1 MKNIAF
7 YIASRYLLSRKG
19 STAVTFIT
27 WLAAGAMT
35 VAVTAMFVIISV
47 FSGLEDLNK
56 DLISNLH
63 ADLTLKSTTG
73 KTMKDFDRISSI
85 LKNNKDIS
93 HFSRVIEEKVY
104 ISYNGKGDIAYLR
117 GVDSAYT
124 QVNPIDKDVF
134 YGSYPSF
141 KYSNEVLMENS
152 LDNRLSIPVPSKT
165 SSATLFMPKPG
176 TGIINKEEDIYNK
189 KDILVT
195 GVFPGKDQLD
205 NYIIAPVELT
215 EELLGLPKHSA
226 YQVVIKLKNPE
237 NADAVKQQLMSSLG
251 EPIRGEKA
259 PSGQKI
265 EIKTKQEENA
275 AFWKMINTEKLFIY
289 LIFALVI
296 FITTFNLAG
305 AIIILQL
312 DKKEQAKSLVSLGFP
327 LSHLRQVYF
336 YTGVLIV
343 ILGIVSGLILG
354 TVLCYFQ
361 QYTEFFRANETLPF
375 PVKIVGKNYLTVSVT
390 AALLGFGISW
400 VFSKISKDY
409 ITKN

>member
-7 YIASRYLLSRKG
+7 YIASRYLLSKKG

-27 WLAAGAMT
+27 WLAVGAMT

-63 ADLTLKSTTG
+63 ADLTIKSSSG
-73 KTMKDFDRISSI
+73 KTIKNLNNIDEILKKDKEISS
-85 LKNNKDIS
+85 
-93 HFSRVIEEKVY
+93 FSKVIEEKIY

-124 QVNPIDKDVF
+124 KVNPIDKDVF

-141 KYSNEVLMENS
+141 DYSNEVLMENS
-152 LDNRLSIPVPSKT
+152 LDNRLSIPVA
-165 SSATLFMPKPG
+165 SSSNYATLFMPKPG

-205 NYIIAPVELT
+205 NYIISPIELT
-215 EELLGLPKHSA
+215 EELLSLPKNSA
-226 YQVVIKLKNPE
+226 YQIVIKLKNPD
-237 NADAVKQQLMSSLG
+237 NTDAVKQKLLSSLG
-251 EPIRGEKA
+251 KN
-259 PSGQKI
+259 I
-265 EIKTKQEENA
+265 EIKTKEEENA

-312 DKKEQAKSLVSLGFP
+312 DKKEQAKSLISLGFP
-327 LSHLRQVYF
+327 LSHLRRIYF
-336 YTGVLIV
+336 YTGGLIV
-343 ILGIVSGLILG
+343 ILGIISGLILG
-354 TVLCYFQ
+354 TALCYFQ
-361 QYTEFFRANETLPF
+361 LYTEFFKANETLPF
-375 PVKIVGKNYLTVSVT
+375 PVRIVGKNYFTVAIT
-390 AALLGFGISW
+390 ASLFGFIISW
-400 VFSKISKDY
+400 VFSKISKEY

>member
-1 MKNIAF
+1 MSK
-7 YIASRYLLSRKG
+7 KG

-27 WLAAGAMT
+27 WLAVGAMT

-56 DLISNLH
+56 ELISNLH
-63 ADLTLKSTTG
+63 ADLTLKSASG
-73 KTMKDFDRISSI
+73 KTLKDFDKINSV
-85 LKNNKDIS
+85 LKNNKEIS
-93 HFSRVIEEKVY
+93 NFSRVIEEKVY

-124 QVNPIDKDVF
+124 KVNPINKDVF
-134 YGSYPSF
+134 YGAYPSF

-152 LDNRLSIPVPSKT
+152 LDNRLSIPVPST
-165 SSATLFMPKPG
+165 SDYATIFMPKPG

-189 KDILVT
+189 KDILVS
-195 GVFPGKDQLD
+195 GVFAGKDQLD

-215 EELLGLPKHSA
+215 EELLNLPKHSA
-226 YQVVIKLKNPE
+226 YQIVIKLKNPE
-237 NADAVKQQLMSSLG
+237 NADSVKQKLISSLG
-251 EPIRGEKA
+251 KG
-259 PSGQKI
+259 I
-265 EIKTKQEENA
+265 EIKTKEEENA

-312 DKKEQAKSLVSLGFP
+312 DKKEQAKSLISLGFP

-343 ILGIVSGLILG
+343 ILGIISGLILG
-354 TVLCYFQ
+354 TGLCYFQ
-361 QYTEFFRANETLPF
+361 QFTEFFKANETLPF
-375 PVKIVGKNYLTVSVT
+375 PVKIVGKNYLIVAIT
-390 AALLGFGISW
+390 ASLFGFGISW
-400 VFSKISKDY
+400 AFSKISKDY

>member
-7 YIASRYLLSRKG
+7 YIASRYLLSKKG

-27 WLAAGAMT
+27 WLAVGAMT

-63 ADLTLKSTTG
+63 ADLTLKSSTG
-73 KTMKDFDRISSI
+73 KTIKNIDKVDKI
-85 LKNNKDIS
+85 LKNDKEITS
-93 HFSRVIEEKVY
+93 FSKVIEEKIY

-124 QVNPIDKDVF
+124 KVNPIDKDVF

-141 KYSNEVLMENS
+141 EYSNEVLMENS
-152 LDNRLSIPVPSKT
+152 LDNRLSIPIA
-165 SSATLFMPKPG
+165 SSGDYATLFMPKPG

-189 KDILVT
+189 KDILIT

-205 NYIIAPVELT
+205 NYIISPIELT
-215 EELLGLPKHSA
+215 QELLNLPKHSA
-226 YQVVIKLKNPE
+226 YQIVIKLKNPD
-237 NADAVKQQLMSSLG
+237 NTDSVKQRLLSSLG
-251 EPIRGEKA
+251 KDV
-259 PSGQKI
+259 
-265 EIKTKQEENA
+265 EIKTKEEENA

-312 DKKEQAKSLVSLGFP
+312 DKKEQAKSLISLGFP
-327 LSHLRQVYF
+327 LSHLRRIYF
-336 YTGVLIV
+336 YTGILIV
-343 ILGIVSGLILG
+343 VLGVISGLILG
-354 TVLCYFQ
+354 TALCYFQ
-361 QYTEFFRANETLPF
+361 LYTEFFKANETLPF
-375 PVKIVGKNYLTVSVT
+375 PVRIVGKNYFIVAIT
-390 AALLGFGISW
+390 ASLFGFIISW
-400 VFSKISKDY
+400 VFSKISKEY

>member
-7 YIASRYLLSRKG
+7 YIASRYLLSKKG

-27 WLAAGAMT
+27 WLSVGAMM

-63 ADLTLKSTTG
+63 ADLTLKSSSG
-73 KTMKDFDRISSI
+73 KTIKNLHKVEDI
-85 LKNNKDIS
+85 LKKDKDILS
-93 HFSRVIEEKVY
+93 FSRVIEEKAY
-104 ISYNGKGDIAYLR
+104 INYNGKGDVAYLR

-124 QVNPIDKDVF
+124 IVNPINKDVF

-141 KYSNEVLMENS
+141 DYSNEVLMENS
-152 LDNRLSIPVPSKT
+152 LDNRLSIPVASSKDY
-165 SSATLFMPKPG
+165 ATIFMPKPG
-176 TGIINKEEDIYNK
+176 LGIINKEDDIYNK

-195 GVFPGKDQLD
+195 GIFPGKDQLD
-205 NYIIAPVELT
+205 NYIIAPIELT
-215 EELLGLPKHSA
+215 EQLLSLPKNSA
-226 YQVVIKLKNPE
+226 YQIVVKLKNSD
-237 NADAVKQQLMSSLG
+237 NAGQVKSKLLNTFGKS
-251 EPIRGEKA
+251 
-259 PSGQKI
+259 I
-265 EIKTKQEENA
+265 EIKTKEEENA

-312 DKKEQAKSLVSLGFP
+312 DKKEQARSLISLGFP
-327 LSHLRQVYF
+327 LSHLRRIYF
-336 YTGVLIV
+336 YTGLLIV
-343 ILGIVSGLILG
+343 VSGIISGLIMG

-361 QYTEFFRANETLPF
+361 LFTEFFKANETLPF
-375 PVKIVGKNYLTVSVT
+375 PVKIVGKNYLIVAVT
-390 AALLGFGISW
+390 ASLFGFLISW
-400 VFSKISKDY
+400 VFSKISKEY
-409 ITKN
+409 ITKS